1 MTQPGDLVKNLT
13 NQLACRNTPC
23 FYRAFTLQSSGLL
36 LTFRLSAEEVSLC
49 LEGDMPM
56 ELTYLL
62 AAEQLTVQAN
72 PLLPHATW
80 FTNSMLVTI
89 IVTVLV
95 VIWARRSTA
104 RMELVPSR
112 VQNLFEAVVETLY
125 ITFEGI
131 VGKHM
136 IPKVFALLASLF
148 IFILAANWFGL
159 VPGVGTIGFG
169 EPGTV
174 PLSLK
179 EITQPLLRP
188 ANADLNMTLGMAL
201 FFMCWWLFWTLQEVG
216 LLGFLEENFAP
227 KGGLKGFLYFA
238 LLPLFL
244 FVGVIEMISIAIRP
258 VSLSFRLFGNMYAG
272 ETLLHTMQSIGA
284 GLPPPISWISL
295 VLFPLPFYFLE
306 LLVGLLKAFV
316 FAMLCAVYVK
326 LSTAHEEGGSH

>member
-1 MTQPGDLVKNLT
+1 
-13 NQLACRNTPC
+13 
-23 FYRAFTLQSSGLL
+23 
-36 LTFRLSAEEVSLC
+36 
-49 LEGDMPM
+49 MPM

-62 AAEQLTVQAN
+62 AAEQITVEAN
-72 PLLPHATW
+72 PLFPNIKW

-95 VIWARRSTA
+95 LIWARRSTA
-104 RMELVPSR
+104 KMTLMPSG
-112 VQNLFEAVVETLY
+112 VQNLFEALVETLY

-136 IPKVFALLASLF
+136 ISKVFPLIATLF

-169 EPGTV
+169 EPGAG

-179 EITQPLLRP
+179 EVTEPLLRP

-201 FFMCWWLFWTLQEVG
+201 FFMAWWLFWTIQEVG
-216 LLGFLEENFAP
+216 VMGFLKENFAP
-227 KGGLKGFLYFA
+227 KGGLKGALSLV

-272 ETLLHTMQSIGA
+272 ETLLHTMSALGASLPFPLNWLCSI
-284 GLPPPISWISL
+284 
-295 VLFPLPFYFLE
+295 LFPLPFYFLE
-306 LLVGLLKAFV
+306 LLVGLLQAFV
-316 FAMLCAVYVK
+316 FAILCAVYIK
-326 LSTAHEEGGSH
+326 LSTGHEGEEGAH